1 MVMLASTLGF
11 LMLLF
16 IARALR
22 RDSKVERES
31 AGYFQNYCRG
41 ALCQSNRIKRRR
53 IYPPRPIL
61 S

>member
-41 ALCQSNRIKRRR
+41 RALS
-53 IYPPRPIL
+53 
-61 S
+61 